1 MTEMHFKG
9 LFGALALVFVVAGV
23 FLRGHRYSWWTAAG
37 SAVIAA
43 LSVHYDSFWMIV
55 TSALAMLWALT
66 CTFNTVDLGWRVRA
80 GMILAVAAGAFVCVW
95 PTLEGLSQ
103 GKIPCPTYIKEK
115 VDFRLVAGLDLRGGL
130 RLVYTV
136 EVEEAIKDKRN
147 RYYDDLRQ
155 ELASAFGLKPSDRSA
170 SREELQKLSEKVTVE
185 KDHSSVGTLLVKFKD
200 PSEMS
205 KLDAIA
211 TKFQSELLRT
221 PGQDA
226 STVLFRIRNNIE
238 TDIRERAVN
247 QAKDTIG
254 RRVDEL
260 GLREAAVT
268 ARDEDIVI
276 EVPGQDEKTFSEI
289 REIISKTARLE
300 FKLVDDTIDFF
311 QPIQRGSAEGLPQGI
326 SFFAEEAPVGPGK
339 TNRVTQARLAKNHDE
354 TMKQARERFR
364 EWLSTL
370 NPPSDHEIGLGV
382 LSEPDESG
390 AMQDVGWRTYYL
402 FSKAEVTGDQI
413 RDAQAQPDQSQ
424 RSQGGWYVGLAFTES
439 GSTRFEQITGENI
452 QKRFA
457 IVLDDTVESAPRI
470 LSKISGGHASITMG
484 ANDPQKQLEESR
496 KLELV
501 LRSGALPAPI
511 SPSNEQRIGA
521 SLGTDA
527 IKQGIYGAI
536 AGSLLVLIFMAFY
549 YHIAGVIADIA
560 VLFNLFLQIAILA
573 TFGAAMTLPGIA
585 GLALTIGMAVDANVL
600 INERIREEVR
610 AGKSPRTAVNL
621 GYDKAFSA
629 IIDGHMTT
637 FISGLILAQYGSGP
651 IKGFAV
657 TLLVGMVVSL
667 FTSVICTR
675 LAFDW
680 WIRGHRASTLNVG
693 LSRDT
698 MEIFKPGRV
707 YDFMGMRTFW
717 MVLST
722 LLTLVS
728 LFGILVWPGPNY
740 GTDFK
745 GGTEV
750 ELGFLKP
757 TDAGTIRTATQ
768 EAGFQHPDV
777 VEVTDPGHPNRF
789 IIRVQEVSSLSEE
802 QKHQLLDAL
811 CFSDAPEPPITP
823 KCPAGSHAIEAKFS
837 PGGDK
842 ISLRYEGMPDLNKV
856 REQTKSVA
864 GVELRGE
871 DNNPVLT
878 NPRDFKVEIALKSKG
893 DLLVDGLRKQLGPEI
908 VPATALRVEWVG
920 PKAGKQLRD
929 AAIKSVAIAIIFIMA
944 YVALRFDIRF
954 APGGILGL
962 THDAIVVVGIFVFLR
977 KEITLS
983 TIAAVLTL
991 VGYSISDTVVI
1002 YDRIRE
1008 NFGKHRN
1015 KTFAEIINI
1024 SISETISRTILT
1036 SGSVLMSMVMFFVWG
1051 TGVIRDFALAL
1062 VLGVVIG
1069 TYSSIYI
1076 AAPLTEWIDHRFFAG
1091 SGNPKGPSKKRKLVA
1106 RPARKNATT

>member
-1 MTEMHFKG
+1 MTELHFKG
-9 LFGALALVFVVAGV
+9 LFGALVVVFAAAGY
-23 FLRGHRYSWWTAAG
+23 FIRGHRYSWWTAAAG
-37 SAVIAA
+37 MAVAG

-55 TSALAMLWALT
+55 VGVLTALWALI
-66 CTFNTVDLGWRVRA
+66 CAFNSVDLGWRVRA
-80 GMILAVAAGAFVCVW
+80 GLTAVVAAGSFLCVW

-103 GKIPCPTYIKEK
+103 GKIPCPAYIKEK
-115 VDFRLVAGLDLRGGL
+115 IDFRLVAGLDLRGGL

-136 EVEEAIKDKRN
+136 DVEEAIKDKRN

-155 ELASAFGLKPSDRSA
+155 ELAGAFGLKPADRSA
-170 SREELQKLSEKVTVE
+170 TREELVTLSEKVTVD
-185 KDHSSVGTLLVKFKD
+185 KSRSSVSALLVKFKD
-200 PSEMS
+200 QADAA
-205 KLDAIA
+205 KLEPIMA
-211 TKFQSELLRT
+211 KFQNDLLRM
-221 PGQDA
+221 PGPDPQ
-226 STVLFRIRNNIE
+226 TIQLKIRSNIE
-238 TDIRERAVN
+238 TDIRERAVS
-247 QAKDTIG
+247 QAKETIG

-268 ARDEDIVI
+268 VRDEDIII
-276 EVPGQDEKTFSEI
+276 EVPGQDEKTFVEI

-300 FKLVDDTIDFF
+300 FKLVDDTVDFF
-311 QPIQRGSAEGLPQGI
+311 RPIQTGSGEGLPQGV

-339 TNRVTQARLAKNHDE
+339 TNRVTQARMARAPGE
-354 TMKQARERFR
+354 TMKQARDRFR

-390 AMQDVGWRTYYL
+390 AIQEVGWRTYYL

-413 RDAQAQPDQSQ
+413 RDAQATPDQDQ
-424 RSQGGWYVGLAFTES
+424 RATGGWHVALNFTES
-439 GSTRFEQITGENI
+439 GATRFEQITGDNI

-457 IVLDDTVESAPRI
+457 IILDDSVESAPRI
-470 LSKISGGHASITMG
+470 LSKIGGGRATITMG
-484 ANDPQKQLEESR
+484 SGDPQKQLEDSR

-527 IKQGIYGAI
+527 IKQGIYGAL
-536 AGSLLVLIFMAFY
+536 AGSVLVLVFMAIY
-549 YHIAGVIADIA
+549 YNVAGVIADVAVIFNLFIQIA
-560 VLFNLFLQIAILA
+560 VLS

-600 INERIREEVR
+600 INERIREELR
-610 AGKSPRTAVNL
+610 AGKSPRTAVDL

-637 FISGLILAQYGSGP
+637 FISGLILAQYGTGP

-667 FTSVICTR
+667 FTSVVCTR

-680 WIRGHRASTLNVG
+680 WVRGLRVKTLNVG
-693 LSRDT
+693 LARDT

-717 MVLST
+717 VSLSVILT
-722 LLTLVS
+722 LLS
-728 LFGILVWPGPNY
+728 AFGALVWPGPNY

-750 ELGFLKP
+750 EIGFLKAV
-757 TDAGTIRTATQ
+757 DVGKVREATQ
-768 EAGFQHPDV
+768 AAGFQHPDV
-777 VEVTDPGHPNRF
+777 VEVADPANPNRF
-789 IIRVQEVSSLSEE
+789 LIRVQEVSSISEE
-802 QKHQLLDAL
+802 QKKQLLSAL
-811 CFSDAPEPPITP
+811 CFSDLPEPPISAE
-823 KCPAGSHAIEAKFS
+823 CPAGSHAVEAKFS

-842 ISLRYEGMPDLNKV
+842 ISLRYEANPDLDRIRKQV
-856 REQTKSVA
+856 QSVG
-864 GVELRGE
+864 GVELRGS
-871 DNNPVLT
+871 DRNPLLIS
-878 NPRDFKVEIALKSKG
+878 PRDFKVEVALKSKG
-893 DLLVDGLRKQLGPEI
+893 DLLVDGLRKNLGADVVPEN
-908 VPATALRVEWVG
+908 ALRVEWVG

-929 AAIKSVAIAIIFIMA
+929 AAIKSVAVAIVFIMA
-944 YVALRFDIRF
+944 YVALRFDVRF
-954 APGGILGL
+954 APGGILAL
-962 THDAIVVVGIFVFLR
+962 IHDSMVVIGVFIALR

-983 TIAAVLTL
+983 TIAAILTI
-991 VGYSISDTVVI
+991 VGYSIADTVIV

-1008 NFGKHRN
+1008 NLGKYRN

-1036 SGSVLMSMVMFFVWG
+1036 SGSVLLSMTMFFVWG
-1051 TGVIRDFALAL
+1051 TGVLKDFALAL
-1062 VLGVVIG
+1062 VVGVLAG
-1069 TYSSIYI
+1069 TYSSIYV
-1076 AAPLTEWIDHRFFAG
+1076 AAPLTELIDRRFFAG
-1091 SGNPKGPSKKRKLVA
+1091 DGGRKAPKKRKLVA
-1106 RPARKNATT
+1106 RPARKSVA